1 MGMKIRARIWIV
13 LSFLLSWHVAFA
25 VHEENPDSL
34 RQIAFHSDD
43 YTSRVRALLALAE
56 HFTENDRD
64 SAFYY
69 VGIAEKYSRTI
80 QWKKGLAEA
89 ALRKGLIHR
98 ANNEIEHAKKAM
110 EEAIQQFIEIPDGS
124 GQADAL
130 RRMAFLYNTEG
141 DYPQAEKYYLLAESI
156 AKKSG
161 DEVLLAKIYS
171 GLSGLY
177 RLMGIYERSIQFGLE
192 AMGIQERIKDWQGLG
207 YTLDRLGVVYKLMED
222 YPLALGYFH
231 RTLSLREAQPDSKSK
246 DIAYSAMI
254 IAETMIAMDSLTLAG
269 TYLIKAQDYYDKA
282 NNKEG
287 IGYVLNHQG
296 NIAYR
301 LGKYDEAAKH
311 LYKAIDI
318 FQVIKNTR
326 GLVNAYYFLAQVM
339 IAERKLDK
347 AASLVQKL
355 FALAEEINSIN
366 HLTNAAFLS
375 YSIANMRGQYKEALA
390 WHVKWAEF
398 NYALWNEQKG
408 RDIARM
414 ESKHELANQ
423 EREKQAMTLLQHRL
437 ESDLTRQRWIL
448 ILLVGFLL
456 TLMGLIFLQLKN
468 ARIKKRHL
476 EQLTKVNE
484 ALHLKSGLL
493 EEAREK
499 LHALNENLELEV
511 QFRTEE
517 LRFSNEKLE
526 KFAYMVS
533 HDLKQPLNTIRG
545 FAQLMMRNVEKPQP
559 DLEKTKESLQY
570 INSGVQYMNQL
581 IDDALR
587 LGRFTETDGNK
598 FQKIRLLDV
607 LTRVESNL
615 QREIRDRGV
624 KLHFNIPPIELI
636 GVRAKVE
643 HLLLILIRHILTQT
657 KDDAE
662 RTIEVSG
669 QFVGDTVELTL
680 RNIGV
685 HVPPTPSYQIKDSV
699 ITSIEKGSSLT
710 KISLAICRKIAA
722 QHGGSLTVQRLKN
735 STDVLKV
742 TLRIDPSQHLDHTQ
756 QSSAA

>member
-1 MGMKIRARIWIV
+1 MIIRTRLWIA
-13 LSFLLSWHVAFA
+13 LSFLLSWHTAFA
-25 VHEENPDSL
+25 VPEENPDSL
-34 RQIAFHSDD
+34 RQIAFHSDVD
-43 YTSRVRALLALAE
+43 TSRVRALLALAE

-69 VGIAEKYSRTI
+69 VGIAEKNSRSI
-80 QWKKGLAEA
+80 QWKKGIAEA

-98 ANNEIEHAKKAM
+98 ANNEIELAKTAM
-110 EEAIQQFIEIPDGS
+110 NEAIRQFTEIADGS

-141 DYPQAEKYYLLAESI
+141 DYPQAEQYYLRAEII
-156 AKKSG
+156 ARKSG

-192 AMGIQERIKDWQGLG
+192 AMSIQERMKDWQGLG
-207 YTLDRLGVVYKLMED
+207 YTMDRLGVVYKLMED
-222 YPLALGYFH
+222 YPLALRYFH
-231 RTLSLREAQPDSKSK
+231 KTLSLRETQPDSKYK

-254 IAETMIAMDSLTLAG
+254 IAETLIAMDSLTLAG
-269 TYLIKAQDYYDKA
+269 TYLMKARNNYDKA

-296 NIAYR
+296 DIAYR
-301 LGKYDEAAKH
+301 LGKYNEAAEY
-311 LYKAIDI
+311 LNKAIEL
-318 FQVIKNTR
+318 FQAINNNR
-326 GLVNAYYFLAQVM
+326 GLINAYYFLAQVM
-339 IAERKLDK
+339 IGERQLEK

-355 FALAEEINSIN
+355 LVLAEEINSVN
-366 HLTNAAFLS
+366 HIANAAYLS
-375 YSIANMRGQYKEALA
+375 YTIAEMRGQYKAALA
-390 WHVKWAEF
+390 WHVKWAEH

-408 RDIARM
+408 RDIARL
-414 ESKHELANQ
+414 ESKHTLAHQ
-423 EREKQAMTLLQHRL
+423 EREKQAMTLLQERL
-437 ESDLTRQRWIL
+437 ESDLSRQRWIL
-448 ILLVGFLL
+448 LLLVGFLL
-456 TLMGLIFLQLKN
+456 TLIGLIFLQFKN
-468 ARIKKRHL
+468 AGIKKRHL

-484 ALHLKSGLL
+484 ALQQKSSLL
-493 EEAREK
+493 EEARQK
-499 LHALNENLELEV
+499 LHAMNENLELEV

-545 FAQLMMRNVEKPQP
+545 FAQLMMRNAEKPQP
-559 DLEKTKESLQY
+559 DLEKNKESLQY

-581 IDDALR
+581 IDDTLR

-607 LTRVESNL
+607 LTQVENNL

-624 KLHFNIPPIELI
+624 KLQFNIPPVELT

-643 HLLLILIRHILTQT
+643 HLLLILIRHILTQIQG
-657 KDDAE
+657 DSE
-662 RTIEVSG
+662 HIIEISG
-669 QFVGDTVELTL
+669 QCVDDSVELTL
-680 RNIGV
+680 RNLEV
-685 HVPPTPSYQIKDSV
+685 HLPPITSDQLKDTV
-699 ITSIEKGSSLT
+699 LTSIEKRNSLT

-742 TLRIDPSQHLDHTQ
+742 TLRLDPSRHLDHTS